1 MEKQLLRQQQE
12 DQAYM
17 DGALVVSE
25 DLSQD
30 NYPSTLKSN
39 GDDGESNRR
48 EKLSEPVDIHGFM
61 SEFIHK
67 NCGMFRSLVCLFFS

>member
-30 NYPSTLKSN
+30 NYPSTLKGN

-67 NCGMFRSLVCLFFS
+67 NCGMFRSLV